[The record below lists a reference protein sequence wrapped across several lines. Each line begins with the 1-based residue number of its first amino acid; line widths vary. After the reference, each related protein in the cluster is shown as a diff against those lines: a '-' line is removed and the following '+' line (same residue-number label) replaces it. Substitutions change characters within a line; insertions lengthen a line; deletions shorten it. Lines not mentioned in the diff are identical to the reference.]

1 MKDLFSTAGADFRA
15 SIVVFLIAVPLCLGI
30 ALGSGAPL
38 PAGIVAGI
46 VGGIVVG
53 ALSGSALSVSGPA
66 AGLTAI
72 VAAAI
77 VGLGSWPAF
86 LTAVVIAGGLQL
98 AAGASKLGSIADF
111 VPNAVIRGMLAAI
124 GLLLI
129 LKQFPHLIG
138 YDKDYAGDFAFSQAS
153 GENTFSALPHALQAV
168 TPTAAM
174 VGALAMAILWTW
186 ERPWLKRIAALA
198 AVPGPLVAV
207 LASVAA
213 SKGLAA
219 LGTAWTLESEHLVQ
233 LPEVQSASGFL
244 AHLSFPDFARVTD
257 PAVWKA
263 GATLAIVAS
272 LETLLG
278 VAAVDKLDPLNR
290 VSPPNRELMAQG
302 AGNMLAGLL
311 GGLPMTSVIVR
322 SSANVNSGGRS
333 RLSTILHGILLLAA
347 ALFAARWLNLIPLA
361 ALAAI
366 LVFTGYKLAK
376 VEIFRELWAQGKEQF
391 IPFAVTIG
399 AILITDLLSGILVG
413 IAVGI
418 FFHIQANFRT
428 AVTLVHDGPN
438 YLLRLRKDV
447 SFFVKPTLRRT
458 LETVPRDAF
467 LLVDLSAADSID
479 RDIIDVINEFAHH
492 AQLKNITVQVRR
504 NPTRP
509 AHAAIRFDAKPAPEP
524 STIPAEVTP

>member
-1 MKDLFSTAGADFRA
+1 MKELFATAGADFRA

-86 LTAVVIAGGLQL
+86 LTAVVLAGAFQL
-98 AAGASKLGSIADF
+98 AAGAFRLGTIADF

-129 LKQFPHLIG
+129 LKQFPHLVG
-138 YDKDYAGDFAFSQAS
+138 YDKDYEGDFNFAQAG
-153 GENTFSALPHALQAV
+153 GENTFSALPHALQAI
-168 TPTAAM
+168 TPAAAV
-174 VGALAMAILWTW
+174 VGGFAMAILWLW
-186 ERPWLKRIAALA
+186 ERPWFKRVAVLSAL
-198 AVPGPLVAV
+198 PGPLVAV

-213 SKGLAA
+213 SQAMAIKGGTWA
-219 LGTAWTLESEHLVQ
+219 LEPEHLVQ
-233 LPEVQSASGFL
+233 LPVVESASAFL
-244 AHLSFPDFARVTD
+244 GHLSFPDFGRIGDV
-257 PAVWKA
+257 AVWKA
-263 GATLAIVAS
+263 GLTLAIVAS

-278 VAAVDKLDPLNR
+278 VSAVDKLDPLNR

-333 RLSTILHGILLLAA
+333 RLSTILHGTLLLLA
-347 ALFAARWLNLIPLA
+347 ALFAAQWLNLIPLA
-361 ALAAI
+361 SLAAI
-366 LVFTGYKLAK
+366 LVSTGYKLAK
-376 VEIFRELWAQGKEQF
+376 VEIFQELWSQGKDQF
-391 IPFAVTIG
+391 IPFAVTIA
-399 AILITDLLSGILVG
+399 AILVTDLLSGILVG
-413 IAVGI
+413 IAVGV

-458 LETVPRDAF
+458 LETIPRDAF
-467 LLVDLSAADSID
+467 LVVDLSAADSID

-492 AQLKNITVQVRR
+492 AQLKNITLQVRR
-504 NPTRP
+504 NPARP
-509 AHAAIRFDAKPAPEP
+509 AHAAIRFDARPAPEP